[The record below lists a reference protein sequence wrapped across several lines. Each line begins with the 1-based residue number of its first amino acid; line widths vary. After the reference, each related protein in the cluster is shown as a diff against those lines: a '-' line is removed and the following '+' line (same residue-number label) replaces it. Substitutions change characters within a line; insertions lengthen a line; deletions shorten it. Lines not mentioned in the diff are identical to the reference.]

1 MTTYE
6 LWRYDWKNEL
16 SPDERRIYEFQ
27 TFIELM
33 NYARIQILAHNYATM
48 HYDKDSDTIYM
59 EE

>member
-6 LWRYDWKNEL
+6 LWSYDWRNEL
-16 SPDERRIYEFQ
+16 TADERRIYEFQ

-33 NYARIQILAHNYATM
+33 NYARIQVLAHKVASI
-48 HYDKDSDTIYM
+48 HYDKDSDTVYM